1 MSALRSEEEAMI
13 EETKEMN
20 PVDRAKEY
28 CRGMIADLLQN
39 KIDLSEL
46 VITKG
51 LGKRAEEEKK
61 G

>member
-28 CRGMIADLLQN
+28 CRGMIADLL
-39 KIDLSEL
+39 
-46 VITKG
+46 
-51 LGKRAEEEKK
+51 
-61 G
+61 